1 MADLSLMEKE
11 TIEQI
16 AALKIELA
24 AIEANEAKIKTAIW
38 LVLGGAMI
46 PVTFYLVGLF

>member
-1 MADLSLMEKE
+1 MEKE
-11 TIEQI
+11 TIESI

-24 AIEANEAKIKTAIW
+24 AIEASEAKIKTAIW

-46 PVTFYLVGLF
+46 AVTFYLVGLF